1 MRRRSMPPQRMALRH
16 LTVHDA
22 NQSRSKSIPGSRGGK
37 DAPRVTPRTSMGNI
51 AVVIGESIA
60 NNQSQTCSSVNR
72 APSNDKEPDHLLS
85 GKVLGCPV
93 TFLNVLLMGFGFM
106 LNVGAGEATFQIQ
119 TVVLNSVNDEWFQG
133 TPILGYSLSA
143 ICSATQFIGYALGPP
158 FVAFTGPK
166 LGMVIGSLCIC
177 FYVGTYIRPLT
188 IPLYFGS
195 ALFGLGLGALWTVQ
209 GYFITVNSLPKDVL
223 RNTGIFLALYQS
235 SLTSASLFYFLM
247 VRGSLSIT
255 WETRI
260 VVFSSLLAISFVGVI
275 AFSLVVHPWTGK
287 IPLGPETIIS
297 ERREQPSVGSDHT
310 RGSRSPDEHPKT
322 AETHRRP
329 WSAFL
334 STVKFIWTRNILMLT
349 PYFIYIGKQSLGL
362 FQS

>member
-1 MRRRSMPPQRMALRH
+1 
-16 LTVHDA
+16 
-22 NQSRSKSIPGSRGGK
+22 
-37 DAPRVTPRTSMGNI
+37 
-51 AVVIGESIA
+51 
-60 NNQSQTCSSVNR
+60 
-72 APSNDKEPDHLLS
+72 
-85 GKVLGCPV
+85 
-93 TFLNVLLMGFGFM
+93 
-106 LNVGAGEATFQIQ
+106 
-119 TVVLNSVNDEWFQG
+119 
-133 TPILGYSLSA
+133 
-143 ICSATQFIGYALGPP
+143 
-158 FVAFTGPK
+158 
-166 LGMVIGSLCIC
+166 MVIGSLCIC

-349 PYFIYIGKQSLGL
+349 PYFIYIGFEQSMWSNIYPTALGYTVRFGILREAMVGLNGLFVGLGEILGGVFLGL
-362 FQS
+362 MGTRLNAFGKDGALLGGLVVHLLACYMAFINTPVSASRGMTEYPAFVGPRYPNVSTRI